1 MFERFTDRAR
11 RVVVLAQEEARLLNH
26 NYIGTEHL
34 LLGLLREEQGMAAH
48 ALESLG
54 MSLDVVRAEVLEII
68 GIGELSPSGHIP
80 FTPRAKKVLE
90 LSLRE
95 ALQLGTDYIGTEH
108 LLLGLIREGEGVA
121 AQILVKLGNSL
132 SGVREAVIAIYEQNP
147 SAFREQPPEPV
158 TRSGSAS
165 NQRGETAT
173 DTEQPSGGGS
183 RLQLP
188 GFLQGRRM
196 SYRPATAPAAAV
208 GYAAGLGHAPVRSA
222 EPVHPRQP
230 ETERLLAALI
240 RREHNNVLLVG
251 ASGAGKSALVRG
263 LVQTLAAN
271 QGPAALSGAEVV
283 QLGLGALRA
292 GAERLVRRRTTP
304 IVLVE
309 DLDLL
314 LQADE
319 STSGRLVVALSS
331 VAEAEE
337 PLIVTATPQACER
350 LASALPTLAARF
362 EQVEVPAADE
372 EVTAAILQLLRPTLQ
387 EFHKITIEDA
397 ALTAAVELA
406 QAAPGGRVLPGG
418 AVDLLDAAAARL
430 AVRPRDESDAE
441 TAVLRE
447 EDLRTAA

>member
-34 LLGLLREEQGMAAH
+34 LLGLLREQQGMAAH

-54 MSLDVVRAEVLEII
+54 MSLDVVRAEVLEVI
-68 GIGELSPSGHIP
+68 GVGEHAPSGHIP

-121 AQILVKLGNSL
+121 AQILVKLGNTL
-132 SGVREAVIAIYEQNP
+132 GGVREAVIAIYEEHP
-147 SAFREQPPEPV
+147 EAFREQPPEFVARPGGP
-158 TRSGSAS
+158 TAQRAEAAEPEQSTSGL
-165 NQRGETAT
+165 
-173 DTEQPSGGGS
+173 P
-183 RLQLP
+183 RLPLP
-188 GFLQGRRM
+188 GFLQGRRT
-196 SYRPATAPAAAV
+196 SSRSVTAAV
-208 GYAAGLGHAPVRSA
+208 AREYTAGLGRTPARSTD
-222 EPVHPRQP
+222 PVHPRQA
-230 ETERLLAALI
+230 ETEQLIAALV

-251 ASGAGKSALVRG
+251 PSGSGKSALVRG
-263 LVQTLAAN
+263 LPQALAAN
-271 QGPAALSGAEVV
+271 RGPAALGGGEVA
-283 QLGLGALRA
+283 QLSLMALRA
-292 GAERLVRRRTTP
+292 GVERMVRRSTSL

-319 STSGRLVVALSS
+319 STNGRLVMAVSS
-331 VAEAEE
+331 LVDAEE
-337 PLIVTATPQACER
+337 PLIVTASPQAR
-350 LASALPTLAARF
+350 DHFRSSYPTLAARF
-362 EQVEVPAADE
+362 TTIEVPAADE
-372 EVTAAILQLLRPTLQ
+372 ALTLAVLELLRPVLQ

-406 QAAPGGRVLPGG
+406 QAVSAGRVLPGR
-418 AVDLLDAAAARL
+418 AVDLLDAAAAGV
-430 AVRPRDESDAE
+430 AIRPRGQEGEEA
-441 TAVLRE
+441 AVLHE
-447 EDLRTAA
+447 QDLRGAA